1 MAYNNA
7 IQQPIN
13 NVSDSDMEKFVQ
25 LYNMMNSAL
34 VQLLTTAKEIDN
46 FQQFRKL
53 DLELEQ
59 WKQYQGNESMKRGLL
74 DELMN
79 QLVERKEQVME
90 AVGPDPDL
98 AWLNWSENIDNVAE
112 TRAIEWHKVG
122 FEALSP
128 PMELLSPT
136 PPIEHLDLTDTR
148 SSNARITIERLDHT
162 DTRSS
167 GSSILIRILAVSAVI
182 LLAVL
187 WTTKKPKPVPKTVY
201 FKMEYVGFLV
211 VVPMIMALISF
222 LPFLKNVLS
231 GIAGFG
237 GGITRIGGGITQ
249 IGGGFTRI
257 GGGFTRGL
265 FPEPNKRYRRDEF
278 GRLESY

>member
-98 AWLNWSENIDNVAE
+98 CKTKTSEKQRYFFFP
-112 TRAIEWHKVG
+112 TR
-122 FEALSP
+122 
-128 PMELLSPT
+128 
-136 PPIEHLDLTDTR
+136 
-148 SSNARITIERLDHT
+148 
-162 DTRSS
+162 
-167 GSSILIRILAVSAVI
+167 
-182 LLAVL
+182 
-187 WTTKKPKPVPKTVY
+187 KTQ
-201 FKMEYVGFLV
+201 
-211 VVPMIMALISF
+211 
-222 LPFLKNVLS
+222 
-231 GIAGFG
+231 
-237 GGITRIGGGITQ
+237 R
-249 IGGGFTRI
+249 
-257 GGGFTRGL
+257 
-265 FPEPNKRYRRDEF
+265 
-278 GRLESY
+278 